1 VSRINVLLEVRKKM
15 FVNNEIT
22 DRGLLHKLLQKTASQ
37 VTMDERE
44 VWARSLD
51 GAIKDA
57 SRPSTMV
64 RSRLTRPAVV
74 IAAAPALAAVAAAL
88 RDEQTTVSRDAIDAV
103 RKFITDGIDSPL
115 YGRDPLAA
123 RRSADALLSR
133 FTDAARK
140 RTHAVAQSTTAA

>member
-1 VSRINVLLEVRKKM
+1 M

-22 DRGLLHKLLQKTASQ
+22 DRGLLHKLLKKVTSD

-44 VWARSLD
+44 VWARSVD
-51 GAIKDA
+51 GALKDA
-57 SRPSTMV
+57 ANPSTMV

-74 IAAAPALAAVAAAL
+74 FAAAPALSAVAAVL
-88 RDEQTTVSRDAIDAV
+88 RDDKVAVSREALDAV

-123 RRSADALLSR
+123 RRGADALRRQLV
-133 FTDAARK
+133 AAEAAQRA
-140 RTHAVAQSTTAA
+140 AVPTAA